1 MGPKSLEER
10 SRSRISASNRV
21 VFSMSILARSVCGLA
36 IVILVGVQVLCAQ
49 TQPEPNGEPITAGQI
64 TSPSSPPPDEHR
76 TGKSLEDYDPLLDP
90 PPLPHSTITL
100 VGGTLTSVDE
110 IQNRIT
116 VKPFGGKQ
124 RLHMNFD
131 VRTHIFRNGVAT
143 AERDL
148 KLGDRVYLDTMLD
161 GSRVFAKSIWI
172 RSAAGSGNGRGQILR
187 YDPRANTLTLRDE
200 VSADPV
206 SFHLDSGTVIR
217 SGNSTGSVADLKSG
231 SLVAVT
237 FDPQQGRSGVVR
249 EISILAEPGSVF
261 TFMGRITFIDLS
273 QKLIAIAN
281 QRDDKDYDI
290 YFDSIPATVLQGL
303 REGSQASIAAIFDG
317 SRYVAQKV
325 DIIPGNPA
333 GQEQK

>member
-1 MGPKSLEER
+1 M
-10 SRSRISASNRV
+10 
-21 VFSMSILARSVCGLA
+21 
-36 IVILVGVQVLCAQ
+36 QVLCAQ
-49 TQPEPNGEPITAGQI
+49 TQSEPGGQSVTAGQVV
-64 TSPSSPPPDEHR
+64 SPPGAPPDEQR
-76 TGKSLEDYDPLLDP
+76 PGKSPEDYDPLLDP

-143 AERDL
+143 TERDL

-161 GSRVFAKSIWI
+161 GSKVFAKSIWI

-187 YDPRANTLTLRDE
+187 YDPRTNTLTLRDE
-200 VSADPV
+200 VSA
-206 SFHLDSGTVIR
+206 
-217 SGNSTGSVADLKSG
+217 VADLKSG
-231 SLVAVT
+231 SLAAVT

-273 QKLIAIAN
+273 QKLIVIAN

-303 REGSQASIAAIFDG
+303 REGSQASIAAIFNG

-333 GQEQK
+333 GEEQK